1 MIVRPGQN
9 WFRLL
14 FIWNGSVLQSIIPQ
28 LIFMGAVSS
37 LAVLTQGRIFGEKIP
52 LNTAPFTL
60 FGLALAIF
68 LAFRNNASYERF
80 NEARHLWGSL
90 LISARALISQRLCYV
105 PQGADKLHMAYTLI
119 ACVYALKHQL
129 RGTDPT
135 PDLIRLLGR
144 TRTEALQHTCYKPVA
159 LLNEIR
165 RDFAGLQGRGLATDT
180 KLWMFD
186 AQINELG
193 RTIGGCERIA
203 STPIPFAYSVLL
215 HRTVYAYCVLLPF
228 GLVDSTE
235 FFTPLL
241 CVFISYTLIALEA
254 IASEVA
260 EPFSV
265 APNALALDAMTRTI
279 ERSILELCECELPDE
294 VVPLRDYQLT

>member
-1 MIVRPGQN
+1 MIVRPGEN

-14 FIWNGSVLQSIIPQ
+14 FVWNGSVLQSIIPQ
-28 LIFMGAVSS
+28 LVFMGAVSS

-80 NEARHLWGSL
+80 NEARHLWGNL
-90 LISARALISQRLCYV
+90 LISTRALTSQMLCYV
-105 PQGADKLHMAYTLI
+105 PCGADKLHMAHTLI

-135 PDLIRLLGR
+135 PDLLRFVGR
-144 TRTEALQHTCYKPVA
+144 TRTRALQHTCYKPIA
-159 LLNEIR
+159 LLNDIR
-165 RDFAGLQGRGLATDT
+165 RDFADLQDQALATDT

-193 RTIGGCERIA
+193 RAIGSCERIA

-260 EPFSV
+260 EPFTV
-265 APNALALDAMTRTI
+265 APNALALDAMTCTI
-279 ERSILELCECELPDE
+279 ERSILELCGCEIPDE
-294 VVPLRDYQLT
+294 VVPVRPYQLT

>member
-9 WFRLL
+9 WFQLL
-14 FIWNGSVLQSIIPQ
+14 FVWNGSVLQSIIPQ
-28 LIFMGAVSS
+28 LIFMGIVSS
-37 LAVLTQGRIFGEKIP
+37 VAVLTQGRIFGEKIP

-80 NEARHLWGSL
+80 NEARHLWGSM
-90 LISARALISQRLCYV
+90 LISARALTSQMLCYV
-105 PQGADKLHMAYTLI
+105 SHNDEKVKIAHTII

-135 PDLIRLLGR
+135 PDLSRLLGR
-144 TRTEALQHTCYKPVA
+144 TRTVALQHTCYKPVA

-165 RDFAGLQGRGLATDT
+165 RDFADLHGRGLATDT

-193 RTIGGCERIA
+193 RTVGGCERIA

-260 EPFSV
+260 EPFTV
-265 APNALALDAMTRTI
+265 APNALALDAMSRNI
-279 ERSILELCECELPDE
+279 ERSILELCGCELPDE
-294 VVPLRDYQLT
+294 VAPVRPYQLT